1 MAIYVVLC
9 FILHTGAVMIL
20 AASLEFEKGHNS
32 EVTERPSDNEEIP
45 IVSTYSQQ
53 KHMVFNLQ
61 SIFTSPPI
69 PPYLPWNVNP
79 ENPTEAFSS

>member
-45 IVSTYSQQ
+45 IVS
-53 KHMVFNLQ
+53 VFSAKAHGL
-61 SIFTSPPI
+61 
-69 PPYLPWNVNP
+69 
-79 ENPTEAFSS
+79 